1 MYSTT
6 AGDFRC
12 LLYTSGDKALKL
24 GPHALSRVEK
34 MELLSDPAGLHDLHK
49 KVWELD
55 DGPKAAA
62 WGVCPDNGEN
72 ESA

>member
-1 MYSTT
+1 
-6 AGDFRC
+6 
-12 LLYTSGDKALKL
+12 
-24 GPHALSRVEK
+24 